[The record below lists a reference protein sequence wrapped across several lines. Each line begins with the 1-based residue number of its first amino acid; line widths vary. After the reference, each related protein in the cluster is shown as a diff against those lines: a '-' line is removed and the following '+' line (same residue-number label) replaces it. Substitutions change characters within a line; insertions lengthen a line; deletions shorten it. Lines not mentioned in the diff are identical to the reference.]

1 MFPEAQVW
9 DRVKVCLVLVFV
21 QFIGYQLYQL
31 YQLYQFNF
39 FFSSKRYAP
48 TKCCT
53 RPSNTLLSLPSL
65 FFPN

>member
-9 DRVKVCLVLVFV
+9 DGVKVCLSSVFV

-31 YQLYQFNF
+31 YQFNFFF

-48 TKCCT
+48 TKCWT